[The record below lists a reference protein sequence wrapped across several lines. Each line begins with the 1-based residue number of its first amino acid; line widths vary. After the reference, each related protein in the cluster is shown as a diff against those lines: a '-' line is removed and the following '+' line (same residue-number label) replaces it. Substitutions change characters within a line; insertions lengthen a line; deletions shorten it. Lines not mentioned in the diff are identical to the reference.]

1 MENDPSLY
9 QTSAIIPWS
18 FGFNIPSVLT
28 VFHRLTTIN
37 PHQPSKMPSDFLNIL
52 LAGFTSL
59 KKTFSVRFKHEK
71 VTYHIPYPANEKAPA
86 QCEMPP
92 LHRILKSLF

>member
-28 VFHRLTTIN
+28 VFHRSTTIN
-37 PHQPSKMPSDFLNIL
+37 SRQPTKMPSDFLNTGQHSTCRFYLSKNPIL
-52 LAGFTSL
+52 CALQTRKSHL
-59 KKTFSVRFKHEK
+59 
-71 VTYHIPYPANEKAPA
+71 PYPLPR
-86 QCEMPP
+86 Q
-92 LHRILKSLF
+92 RKSTRPM